1 MMYFPKLYIL
11 QVINNSRIKET
22 LEIMSACCVS
32 LYLCNRKT
40 LIVIPQIYTSKRIKL
55 RGLKKRMENA
65 LRMMIKAE
73 KFLR

>member
-1 MMYFPKLYIL
+1 MMYFPKLHIL
-11 QVINNSRIKET
+11 QAMNNNRINEA

-32 LYLCNRKT
+32 RYLCNRKI
-40 LIVIPQIYTSKRIKL
+40 LIVIPQIYTLNRIKL
-55 RGLKKRMENA
+55 RGLKKRIDNA